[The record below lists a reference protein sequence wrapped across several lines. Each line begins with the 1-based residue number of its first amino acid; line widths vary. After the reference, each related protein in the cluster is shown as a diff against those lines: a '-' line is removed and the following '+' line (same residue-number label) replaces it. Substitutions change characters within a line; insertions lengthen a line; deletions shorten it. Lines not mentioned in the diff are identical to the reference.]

1 MYIRNQPTK
10 SLASRRF
17 WKTIFPGLIFLTCC
31 VAIIAN
37 YKTAARRDRS
47 SVAFAIDEKD
57 LFPEGIAYDSKTE
70 QFFLSS
76 LSKEKIVAVDK
87 KGKQTDFI
95 LSKQDSMLR
104 SLGLHVDVKRRRLWA
119 VSNSDWGDSVISG
132 VHIYDIDSKKL
143 IKKFLTGKN
152 KTPVF
157 NDLILTLSGGAYIS
171 DWRGNS
177 IYNIPPDLSKVELFL
192 KSDTLLIN
200 PNGITI
206 SPDNRFLYAASDKN
220 GIILIDLEN
229 KTLLTLIDRSAV
241 NSKSIDGL
249 MFFENTLIGI
259 INGDDDLSK
268 HFIGQYK
275 LTSDGREIV
284 SMSVIDRGN
293 PLFALPTTG
302 VIVGKELY
310 CLAATYVHLFRTD
323 GSTDQSKLKGPMILK
338 YRL

>member
-1 MYIRNQPTK
+1 MK
-10 SLASRRF
+10 SSITSRF
-17 WKTIFPGLIFLTCC
+17 WKTLFPGLIFLTCC
-31 VAIIAN
+31 LAIIAN
-37 YKTAARRDRS
+37 YK
-47 SVAFAIDEKD
+47 SVAKKDKPSIAFTIDEKD

-76 LSKEKIVAVDK
+76 LSKEKIVAVDQN
-87 KGKQTDFI
+87 GKQSDFI
-95 LSKQDSMLR
+95 LSKQDDMLR

-143 IKKFLTGKN
+143 IKKFFTERN

-157 NDLILTLSGGAYIS
+157 NDLVLAGSGEAFIS

-177 IYNIPPDLSKVELFL
+177 IYHVPPDLSKVELFL

-206 SPDNRFLYAASDKN
+206 TPDNRFLYAASNKN
-220 GIILIDLEN
+220 GIIMVDIEN
-229 KTLLTLIDRSAV
+229 KTLQTVINRSPV
-241 NSKSIDGL
+241 NSKCIDGL
-249 MFFENTLIGI
+249 MYFENTLVGI

-275 LTSDGREIV
+275 LSADGREIV
-284 SMSVIDRGN
+284 SMSVIDSAN
-293 PLFALPTTG
+293 PLFVLPTTG
-302 VIVGKELY
+302 VIEGKFLY
-310 CLAATYVHLFRTD
+310 CLAATYIHLFGTD
-323 GSTDQSKLKGPMILK
+323 GSTDQSKLKSPLVLK
-338 YRL
+338 YRLWKL